1 MVGAGNGLFA
11 RRDIDEDEV
20 ICMYSGELK
29 DVDKSN
35 DSDYIVDVKV
45 TTKGVEEEKYL
56 DAVALDNTAGRYIND
71 ARKSNYENN
80 ARYDEVVHY
89 HSLIKK
95 HYVRVIATRPI
106 PKDSE
111 IFNDYGKHYWKGA

>member
-35 DSDYIVDVKV
+35 DSDYIVDSIDD
-45 TTKGVEEEKYL
+45 L
-56 DAVALDNTAGRYIND
+56 NTNKLHR
-71 ARKSNYENN
+71 
-80 ARYDEVVHY
+80 
-89 HSLIKK
+89 LI
-95 HYVRVIATRPI
+95 
-106 PKDSE
+106 
-111 IFNDYGKHYWKGA
+111 